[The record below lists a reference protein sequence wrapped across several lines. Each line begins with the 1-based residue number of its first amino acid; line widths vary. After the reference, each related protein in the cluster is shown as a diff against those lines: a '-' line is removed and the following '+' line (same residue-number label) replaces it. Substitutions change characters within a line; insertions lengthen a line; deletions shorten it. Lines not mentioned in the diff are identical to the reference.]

1 MIKIYKS
8 IALILLLSLASKP
21 YVIYAQDGI
30 GDILKGSLKD
40 AGYLVEGYVTPVMN
54 GIGNGLNQGWY
65 NTAKVHKT
73 LGVDFTVSATLVYV
87 PTGDQFFL
95 VDNTKLKDVKLVEYD
110 NMPIDKQTG
119 SASVPT
125 IFGPDRTS
133 KYQVGTNQPFNGPP
147 GLDLKNAIKI
157 ANALPVPI
165 YNLGIGL
172 PKGFDLK
179 IRFAPT
185 LTAGDLKFNLFGIGV
200 MHDVK
205 QYIPG
210 VKALPFDLSAFVGYT
225 HMKAEQKINAA
236 GGANQRAEIEFNS
249 TTIQVLISKK
259 ISVLTVY
266 GGVGYNIAKSNLSIK
281 GTYDLDEDGTVDA
294 TDPVNL
300 DFSTTG
306 VRATGGIRLKFAVI
320 TLHGDYTLSKYNML
334 NVGFGIAVR

>member
-1 MIKIYKS
+1 MTKIYKF
-8 IALILLLSLASKP
+8 IALILLLAFASKP
-21 YVIYAQDGI
+21 QVSYGQQDQI
-30 GDILKGSLKD
+30 GDLLKGSLKD
-40 AGYLVEGYVTPVMN
+40 ANYLVEGYVTPVMN

-73 LGVDFTVSATLVYV
+73 LGVDFTISATLVYV
-87 PTGDQFFL
+87 PSADQFYL
-95 VDNTKLKDVKLVEYD
+95 VDNNRLDQVKLVSYD
-110 NMPIDKQTG
+110 GQQVSPTG

-125 IFGPDRTS
+125 IFGPDKKPTYEVEGR
-133 KYQVGTNQPFNGPP
+133 QFNGPP

-210 VKALPFDLSAFVGYT
+210 IKVLPFDLSAFVGYT
-225 HMKAEQKINAA
+225 HMKAEQKINATA
-236 GGANQRAEIEFNS
+236 GANQRAEIEFNS

-266 GGVGYNIAKSNLSIK
+266 GGVGYNIAKSNLAMK

-306 VRATGGIRLKFAVI
+306 VRATGGIRLKFAVF